1 MALEVY
7 MAQIRAAL
15 ERLEKEQAGNI
26 RKAAAAMT
34 DAVENGKSLFSFGA
48 SHSFMITQELVYRT
62 GGLMLINPIFPKGM
76 SFDVRPL
83 TATSQTERI
92 PGLGATLL
100 DDSPAQTGDVLL
112 ITSTSGR
119 NAVVIDMAFRA
130 KERGMTVIGI
140 TALAYTHGVA
150 SRHASGKKL
159 IDACDIVIDNAAPYG
174 DATVALPGF
183 PQKTGPL
190 SSVTG
195 CVIANAL
202 TTEIVAEMLRRNLQ
216 PPVFLSAN
224 LDGGD
229 ATNAE
234 QLARYASRIHY
245 L

>member
-1 MALEVY
+1 
-7 MAQIRAAL
+7 
-15 ERLEKEQAGNI
+15 
-26 RKAAAAMT
+26 
-34 DAVENGKSLFSFGA
+34 
-48 SHSFMITQELVYRT
+48 
-62 GGLMLINPIFPKGM
+62 
-76 SFDVRPL
+76 
-83 TATSQTERI
+83 
-92 PGLGATLL
+92 LL
-100 DDSPAQTGDVLL
+100 DASPAQTGDVLL

-140 TALAYTHGVA
+140 TALAYTQGVS

-202 TTEIVAEMLRRNLQ
+202 TTEIVAEMLRRKMQ

-229 ATNAE
+229 AYNAA
-234 QLARYASRIHY
+234 QLEKYKSRIHY
-245 L
+245 M

>member
-1 MALEVY
+1 MKMALEAYISEVK
-7 MAQIRAAL
+7 AAL
-15 ERLEKEQAGNI
+15 DRLDAGRI
-26 RKAAAAMT
+26 REAALAMV
-34 DAVENGKSLFSFGA
+34 DAVGEGRSLFSFGA
-48 SHSFMITQELVYRT
+48 SHSFMVTQELVYRT
-62 GGLMLINPIFPKGM
+62 GGLMLVNPIFPKGM

-92 PGLGATLL
+92 PGLGAELL
-100 DDSPAQTGDVLL
+100 DASPIQAGDVLL

-130 KERGMTVIGI
+130 KERGITVIGI
-140 TALAYTHGVA
+140 TALAYTQGVA

-159 IDACDIVIDNAAPYG
+159 VDACDVVIDNVAPYG

-202 TTEIVAEMLRRNLQ
+202 TTEIVAEMLRRGMQ

-229 ATNAE
+229 AYNAA
-234 QLARYASRIHY
+234 QLEKYASRIHY
-245 L
+245 M